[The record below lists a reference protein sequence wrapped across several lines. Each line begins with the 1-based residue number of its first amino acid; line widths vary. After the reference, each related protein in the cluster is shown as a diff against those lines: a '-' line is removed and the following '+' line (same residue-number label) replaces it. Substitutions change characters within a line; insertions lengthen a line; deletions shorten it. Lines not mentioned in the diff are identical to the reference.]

1 MSKQPEAVFLQGV
14 RALLPSS
21 IYTMKTHNPFI
32 GGCPDL
38 YVEGNAGILWLEF
51 KFLDVVPSALL
62 LSDGKLT
69 RLQQD
74 WLYRAELNG
83 VQSAVIVGHKQQGVV
98 FHGRTQWNLPVTR
111 EEFMAR
117 AVPRARIADWIS
129 QCVLSSPSSASS

>member
-1 MSKQPEAVFLQGV
+1 MSKQPESTFLQGV
-14 RALLPSS
+14 RALLPLS
-21 IYTMKTHNPFI
+21 IYTMKTNNPFV

-38 YVEGNAGILWLEF
+38 YVEGDAGILWLEF
-51 KFLDVVPSALL
+51 KYLDVLPSTLV

-98 FHGRTQWNLPVTR
+98 FKGKSQWSLPVTR
-111 EEFMAR
+111 EEFSAR
-117 AVPRARIADWIS
+117 SIPRARIVQWIC
-129 QCVLSSPSSASS
+129 QCVLSSPFSASS